1 MHLVITARRED
12 RLRAVADEIRDTYGV
27 RVGIVGADLSAAGE
41 AERLWHA
48 ANAFGPIDL
57 LVNNAGFGA
66 MGRFHEVPL
75 DRHLGVL
82 QVNCTALM
90 ELAHLAVAEMRERGR
105 GGIINVASIAAYQ
118 PVPKLAVY
126 AATKAFV
133 LSLSEA
139 LWAENRSRG
148 IRVLALCPGRTPT
161 EFQEVAGT
169 GPTQGSFGVRTPE
182 QVVDAGLR
190 AFERDRSSV
199 VPGLENRVATWLVRA
214 LPRGLVIRLLR
225 AIIRTFWKR

>member
-12 RLRAVADEIRDTYGV
+12 RLRAVADEIRDTYGI
-27 RVGIVGADLSAAGE
+27 RVGIVAADLSAAGE